1 VGNAEDLAKRKRAAD
16 LQAVPGYDAAKV
28 ARLVNGL
35 IRQMRESGGVSAL
48 EMIGVGDGIFVT
60 VATTLLEVAAP
71 GEAREGVRKELATIL
86 NRMRRDVETG
96 PHGSNE
102 VM

>member
-1 VGNAEDLAKRKRAAD
+1 MSNAEDLAKRKRAAD
-16 LQAVPGYDAAKV
+16 LKAAPGYDPAKV

-35 IRQMRESGGVSAL
+35 IRQMREAAVPPL
-48 EMIGVGDGIFVT
+48 EMIGVGDGIFIT

-71 GEAREGVRKELATIL
+71 GEPREGVRKELATIL